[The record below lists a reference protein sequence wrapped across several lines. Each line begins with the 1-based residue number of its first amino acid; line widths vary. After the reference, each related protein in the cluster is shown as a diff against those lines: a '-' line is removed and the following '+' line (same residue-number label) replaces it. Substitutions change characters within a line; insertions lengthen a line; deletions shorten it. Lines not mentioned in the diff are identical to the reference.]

1 MQMEV
6 WLVLPIIVAINV
18 IALSLIR
25 RMQVF
30 D

>member
-1 MQMEV
+1 MQMDV

-18 IALSLIR
+18 IALSWIR